1 MDGDLLLA
9 AIIGVFAGIASGLL
23 GIGGGI
29 LFVPALTLVLG
40 LGHVEAEATSL
51 LAIVPVALVGSWN
64 QRRYGNIRIRDAGVI
79 GALSIGGAVA
89 GVALANVL
97 PEVALRIGFALLMLN
112 LARQLV
118 ARGIRDR
125 RARLAPP

>member
-9 AIIGVFAGIASGLL
+9 AAIGVLAGIASGLL

-51 LAIVPVALVGSWN
+51 LAIVPVALVGSWR
-64 QRRYGNIRIRDAGVI
+64 QRGYGNLRVQDAAVI
-79 GALSIGGAVA
+79 GLLSVGGAVL

-97 PEVALRIGFALLMLN
+97 PERALRIGFALLMLN

-118 ARGIRDR
+118 TRGLRDR
-125 RARLAPP
+125 RARLAS

>member
-40 LGHVEAEATSL
+40 LGTVEAEATSL

-64 QRRYGNIRIRDAGVI
+64 QRRYGNIRVRDAGVI
-79 GALSIGGAVA
+79 GLLSIGGAVA

-125 RARLAPP
+125 RARLAS

>member
-9 AIIGVFAGIASGLL
+9 AVIGVFAGIASGLL

-40 LGHVEAEATSL
+40 LGQVEAQATSL

-64 QRRYGNIRIRDAGVI
+64 QRRYGNLRIRDAGVI
-79 GALSIGGAVA
+79 GLLSIGGAVV

-97 PEVALRIGFALLMLN
+97 PESALRIGFALLMLN
-112 LARQLV
+112 MARQLV
-118 ARGIRDR
+118 LRGRRDR
-125 RARLAPP
+125 RARLAA